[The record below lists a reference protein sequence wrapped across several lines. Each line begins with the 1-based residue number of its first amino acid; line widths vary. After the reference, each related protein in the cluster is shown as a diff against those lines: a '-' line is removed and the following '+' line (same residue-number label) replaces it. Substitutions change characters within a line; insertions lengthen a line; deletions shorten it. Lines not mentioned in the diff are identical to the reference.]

1 LEPTVATVALA
12 ALVTALATGL
22 GALPFLVVHS
32 TSSRAV
38 GLSSAAAAGF
48 MTAATVVLAWE
59 GARAGAVKALVGAA
73 LGALALWLVQHGLRA
88 HDDFHV
94 GLLRGADA
102 RRAVSIVAV
111 MTAHSFAEGVGV
123 GVSYADGAALGLF
136 ITIAI
141 AVHNI
146 PEGLAISTVLVPRGS
161 SVAGAAGWSIVS
173 SLPQPL
179 MAVPAFLFVEAF
191 EPLLAAGLGFAAGAM
206 AWMVATELLPDACRR
221 VALRP
226 LATAF
231 GLAFAGMMAFQL
243 ALAAV

>member
-1 LEPTVATVALA
+1 LDPTVATVALA

-22 GALPFLVVHS
+22 GALPFLFVHS
-32 TSSRAV
+32 TSTRAV

-48 MTAATVVLAWE
+48 MTAATVVLAFE
-59 GARAGAVKALVGAA
+59 GGRAGIGRAALGVV
-73 LGALALWLVQHGLRA
+73 LGALALRIIQGVVRDH
-88 HDDFHV
+88 HDLHV

-102 RRAVSIVAV
+102 ARAVTIVVV
-111 MTAHSFAEGVGV
+111 MTAHSFAEGVGI
-123 GVSYADGAALGLF
+123 GVSFADGAALGLF

-141 AVHNI
+141 AVHNV

-161 SVAGAAGWSIVS
+161 GVPAAAGWSIVS

-191 EPLLAAGLGFAAGAM
+191 EPLLALGLGFAAGAM
-206 AWMVATELLPDACRR
+206 AWMVATELLPDARKR
-221 VALRP
+221 VAFRP

-243 ALAAV
+243 ALAAA